1 MEARQVEAR
10 QVEDRQVEAR
20 QVEDR
25 QVKETM
31 TKIDIQNF
39 DIEIK
44 ADGRWFHEGGEIKR
58 IGLVKL
64 FASVLSCDEA
74 GRYWL
79 TTPVEKGEIRV
90 EDAPFVIVG
99 LRRKGRGESQS
110 IYLRDNLDQEH
121 LLSKDT
127 PLHMKAMSG
136 QDGGDAKPYILLDKG
151 LSALIKTAVFYEM
164 ADIALEAEAP
174 EVSSDKMPV
183 LWSDGQGFSLVA
195 HDDA

>member
-1 MEARQVEAR
+1 MTIEAEQVAE
-10 QVEDRQVEAR
+10 
-20 QVEDR
+20 

-31 TKIDIQNF
+31 TEIEIQNF

-99 LRRKGRGESQS
+99 LRREGRGESQS

-127 PLHMKAMSG
+127 PLHMKAMGMSG

-164 ADIALEAEAP
+164 ADIALEAEGAEP
-174 EVSSDKMPV
+174 LSDNMPV
-183 LWSDGQGFSLVA
+183 LWSDGTGFSLVA
-195 HDDA
+195 QDDA

>member
-1 MEARQVEAR
+1 MTIEAEQVAE
-10 QVEDRQVEAR
+10 
-20 QVEDR
+20 

-31 TKIDIQNF
+31 TEIEIQNF

-90 EDAPFVIVG
+90 EDAPFVIV
-99 LRRKGRGESQS
+99 
-110 IYLRDNLDQEH
+110 
-121 LLSKDT
+121 
-127 PLHMKAMSG
+127 A
-136 QDGGDAKPYILLDKG
+136 ILFQKVQ
-151 LSALIKTAVFYEM
+151 KTFR
-164 ADIALEAEAP
+164 
-174 EVSSDKMPV
+174 S
-183 LWSDGQGFSLVA
+183 
-195 HDDA
+195 